1 MTKEEA
7 ERAFK
12 HLREATDAI
21 LALAA
26 RGMHPT
32 DQARARAMLN
42 LDMIETFARPEPALR
57 DAMLR
62 DLGLFEPSRLGVTRF
77 ERYLAKPKP
86 KLPDT
91 LAEHAYAMGKGYF
104 SMFTLDRPHESGGFW
119 IRDVINKKKRPFW
132 LMAEPTD
139 HDADAVAAVRIFDAG
154 PFWLTLGPPVFP
166 DAFSVELARHNS
178 GDFRTPWRKQPFA
191 AAQYEIALSG
201 DGPPD
206 PDWEELEAIAELLD
220 AAWDDAKPAPARP
233 SGRPPRRT

>member
-1 MTKEEA
+1 MTRAEA
-7 ERAFK
+7 GHAFK
-12 HLREATDAI
+12 HLREATDTV

-42 LDMIETFARPEPALR
+42 LDLIETFAQPDPALA

-77 ERYLAKPKP
+77 DRYLAKPKP

-91 LAEHAYAMGKGYF
+91 LAEHARAMAKGYF
-104 SMFTLDRPHESGGFW
+104 SLFTLDRPHESGGFW

-139 HDADAVAAVRIFDAG
+139 HDADAIAAVRIFDAG

-166 DAFSVELARHNS
+166 DALSVELARRNP

-191 AAQYEIALSG
+191 AALYELALSG
-201 DGPPD
+201 DGPPE
-206 PDWEELEAIAELLD
+206 PDWAEL
-220 AAWDDAKPAPARP
+220 AAIGEILGRVLGDAKPAPARP

>member
-1 MTKEEA
+1 MTRVEA
-7 ERAFK
+7 EHAFK
-12 HLREATDAI
+12 HLREATDTI

-42 LDMIETFARPEPALR
+42 LDLIETFTQPEPALR
-57 DAMLR
+57 DAILR

-91 LAEHAYAMGKGYF
+91 LAEHARAMGKGYF
-104 SMFTLDRPHESGGFW
+104 SMFTLDRPHESSGFW
-119 IRDVINKKKRPFW
+119 VRDVINKKKRPFW

-139 HDADAVAAVRIFDAG
+139 HDADAIAAVRIFDAG

-166 DAFSVELARHNS
+166 DALSVELARRNA
-178 GDFRTPWRKQPFA
+178 GDFRTPWQKQPFA
-191 AAQYEIALSG
+191 AALYEMALSR
-201 DGPPD
+201 DGQPEF
-206 PDWEELEAIAELLD
+206 DWEELAAIAEMLD
-220 AAWDDAKPAPARP
+220 AAWDGGKPARP
-233 SGRPPRRT
+233 RPVGDAPRRR